1 MVLFLKGKI
10 IDYNFFEAFVELED
24 DTIVKIP
31 LNQVSNYLNIGD
43 TINIDSSSISSS
55 PSNRP
60 KIIQD
65 KRVDFF

>member
-1 MVLFLKGKI
+1 MKGKI

-24 DTIVKIP
+24 DTIVKVPI
-31 LNQVSNYLNIGD
+31 NQVSNYLSIGA
-43 TINIDSSSISSS
+43 TINIDSNIISSS

-65 KRVDFF
+65 KLIDFF

>member
-1 MVLFLKGKI
+1 MKGKI
-10 IDYNFFEAFVELED
+10 IDYNFFEAFVALDD

-31 LNQVSNYLNIGD
+31 LTQVSNYLNIGD
-43 TINIDSSSISSS
+43 TININSNISSNS

-65 KRVDFF
+65 KLVDFF